1 MNITNIMTYITE
13 NWYLILSCIFVIIYI
28 AQRIWEFVGYPTS
41 KKKEEIQHR
50 LLEIVRKC
58 EAELGSG
65 TGQFKL
71 SKAYDMFCEQYPYVK
86 KWFTYEE
93 FDALVKKALKEMEES
108 FANEKVKA
116 NALNLV

>member
-1 MNITNIMTYITE
+1 MNATQIMTYITE

-28 AQRIWEFVGYPTS
+28 AQRIWEFIGYPTS
-41 KKKEEIQHR
+41 KKKEEIRNR

-86 KWFTYEE
+86 KWFTYEQ
-93 FDALVKKALKEMEES
+93 FDAMVQEALKKMEES
-108 FANEKVKA
+108 FTNEKVKV
-116 NALNLV
+116 NALAL